1 MALSK
6 SSRRAKSSGKS
17 ANEIFR
23 RPCPT
28 AYSGKAVSR
37 NKVKRKLGIALLFA
51 AASLQSAL
59 ADLVYD
65 CRGESWPDARLT
77 ACSEIIA
84 NPSFGPD
91 VKGLAYRYRGD
102 ARNEAGAF
110 AQASADF
117 SEAIRLNTNDASAF
131 AGRGWA
137 KFSIRDFI
145 GSVLDY
151 DQAIRLSPGSAD
163 FYIERGHVYLVTGS
177 VDASIRDLTQAIQL
191 NPTSASAYNNRGL
204 AFRKKGNLDGA
215 LRDYDEA
222 ITINPVYALAYAN
235 RGYLQEARGQKNAAI
250 ADLRQALLLDP
261 SLVAARDALRRLGG
275 GQSIAIESERR
286 IQEGM
291 GLAERNCS
299 GCHAVGLQGKS
310 PNPRAPEFRSLRR
323 VHTLIA
329 LRQPIT
335 RGIAAPH
342 DQMPKFSI
350 TDEQI
355 DAIVAY
361 INSLGR

>member
-1 MALSK
+1 M
-6 SSRRAKSSGKS
+6 
-17 ANEIFR
+17 
-23 RPCPT
+23 
-28 AYSGKAVSR
+28 
-37 NKVKRKLGIALLFA
+37 KRKLAIAFLFV

-59 ADLVYD
+59 ADLVDD
-65 CRGESWPDARLT
+65 CRGERWPDSRLT
-77 ACSEIIA
+77 ACTEIIA
-84 NPSFGPD
+84 NPGFGPE
-91 VKGLAYRYRGD
+91 VKGLAYRFRGD

-110 AQASADF
+110 AQAIADF
-117 SEAIRLNTNDASAF
+117 SEAIRLNIHDASAF

-137 KFSIRDFI
+137 RFSTRDFVGSIRD
-145 GSVLDY
+145 Y
-151 DQAIRLSPGSAD
+151 DEAIRRSPDSAN
-163 FYIERGHVYLVTGS
+163 FYIERGHVYLVTGNA
-177 VDASIRDLTQAIQL
+177 DASVRDLTEAIKL
-191 NPTSASAYNNRGL
+191 SPRSASAYNNRGL
-204 AFRKKGNLDGA
+204 AFRKKGDLDGA

-235 RGYLQEARGQKNAAI
+235 RGYLQEARGQKNGAI

-261 SLVAARDALRRLGG
+261 SLVAARDALRRLGA

-286 IQEGM
+286 IHEGM

-323 VHTLIA
+323 LHTLIA
-329 LRQPIT
+329 LRRPIT

-342 DQMPKFSI
+342 DQMPQFSI

-361 INSLGR
+361 INSLATKR